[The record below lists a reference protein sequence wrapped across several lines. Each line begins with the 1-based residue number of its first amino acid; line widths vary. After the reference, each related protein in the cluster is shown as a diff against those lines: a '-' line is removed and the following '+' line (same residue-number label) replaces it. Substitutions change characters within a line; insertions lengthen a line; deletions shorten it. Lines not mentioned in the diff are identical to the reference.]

1 MLEKE
6 NDKLEF
12 FKKLTKFFS
21 AMLFC
26 VKSIFVGS
34 ENSKKL
40 WMKKIKGKNDIDIN
54 IINIFFDLY
63 LSKKLKLLII
73 LINKKIIK
81 IGIITKNSGFV
92 IWIKDKLMNINANDI
107 KLNLIVLFCVK

>member
-1 MLEKE
+1 
-6 NDKLEF
+6 
-12 FKKLTKFFS
+12 
-21 AMLFC
+21 
-26 VKSIFVGS
+26 
-34 ENSKKL
+34 
-40 WMKKIKGKNDIDIN
+40 MKKIKGKNDIDIN

-92 IWIKDKLMNINANDI
+92 I
-107 KLNLIVLFCVK
+107 